1 MIKRYFKL
9 RLSLPKYVNSY
20 DSDIILRYLDSLPHS
35 KFMLF
40 ELMTKKLCNYC
51 ACYVGSPCRIVYLAN
66 GTYTLY
72 IDKVSKTPEALR
84 EFNSNKK
91 LCVVACLKVYILR
104 AELINEN
111 LVNKDQLIL
120 SYAYPHKP
128 INCQSTARY
137 MKVFSET
144 SEIDVT
150 VFKAYSTRSSSI
162 SKANNVGLCLKDIE
176 KVKVF
181 RGSNTL
187 RKYYNCPLLKKFV
200 E

>member
-1 MIKRYFKL
+1 
-9 RLSLPKYVNSY
+9 
-20 DSDIILRYLDSLPHS
+20 
-35 KFMLF
+35 
-40 ELMTKKLCNYC
+40 
-51 ACYVGSPCRIVYLAN
+51 
-66 GTYTLY
+66 
-72 IDKVSKTPEALR
+72 
-84 EFNSNKK
+84 
-91 LCVVACLKVYILR
+91 
-104 AELINEN
+104 
-111 LVNKDQLIL
+111 
-120 SYAYPHKP
+120 
-128 INCQSTARY
+128 